1 MRFERLGYGNGTED
15 FSSHGSISD
24 CGKTGCGSK
33 KNQRDLAIVNSGRH
47 EALGQHGAAMWEGNR

>member
-33 KNQRDLAIVNSGRH
+33 KNQRDLAIVIVDVMRR
-47 EALGQHGAAMWEGNR
+47 LGQHGAAMWEGNR